1 MTMNSAE
8 LSCYLCRPSKRMKNK
23 AKYILQS
30 VLGFQRYLYVFSM
43 FKIRSLKNDPK
54 EKDFFKFLS
63 LLEDGQGDVL
73 DIGANIGIMTYHLS
87 KILPNSRIVAIEP
100 MPQNFKVLHR
110 IVQKQNLSNVGLM
123 QIAVGEEKGRATM
136 ILPDNKGV
144 KMQGLSHV
152 KHDSIDE
159 WNEGEEFQVEMVTI
173 DSITENRK
181 IQGIKMDV
189 ENFEYFALKGAIETV
204 KRDQPII
211 YTELWDNE
219 NRKKCFDLMQEL
231 NYRVFVVVNDEL
243 VAYNSEMHPHQN
255 FFFISALNG

>member
-1 MTMNSAE
+1 MNSAE
-8 LSCYLCRPSKRMKNK
+8 LSCYLCRPSIGMKNK
-23 AKYILQS
+23 AKYILQA

-63 LLEDGQGDVL
+63 LLKDGQGDVL

-87 KILPNSRIVAIEP
+87 KALPNSRVIAVEP
-100 MPQNFKVLHR
+100 MPENFEVLKR
-110 IVQKQNLSNVGLM
+110 IVSKQELKNVELT
-123 QIAVGEEKGRATM
+123 QLAVGEAEGKVTM

-152 KHDSIDE
+152 KHETIEE
-159 WNEGEEFQVEMVTI
+159 WNEGEEVEVAMTTI
-173 DSITENRK
+173 DTLTTERK

-189 ENFEYFALKGAIETV
+189 ENFEYFALKGAKETIQ
-204 KRDQPII
+204 RDQPII

-219 NRKKCFDLMQEL
+219 NRKKCFDLMNEL
-231 NYRVFVVVNDEL
+231 NYKVYVVVNDEL
-243 VAYNSEMHPHQN
+243 ASYDANKHPHQN
-255 FFFISALNG
+255 FIFLSEING

>member
-1 MTMNSAE
+1 MNSAE
-8 LSCYLCRPSKRMKNK
+8 LSCYLCRPSKGMKNT
-23 AKYILQS
+23 AKYILQT

-63 LLEDGQGDVL
+63 LLKDGHGDVL

-87 KILPNSRIVAIEP
+87 KSLPNSRVIAVEP
-100 MPQNFKVLHR
+100 MPENFDVLKR
-110 IVQKQNLSNVGLM
+110 IVSKQELKNVELT
-123 QIAVGEEKGRATM
+123 QLAVGETEGKVTM

-152 KHDSIDE
+152 KHETIEE
-159 WNEGEEFQVEMVTI
+159 WNEGEEVEVAMTTI
-173 DSITENRK
+173 DALTTERK

-189 ENFEYFALKGAIETV
+189 ENFEYFALKGSKETI

-219 NRKKCFDLMQEL
+219 NRKKCFDLMIEL
-231 NYRVFVVVNDEL
+231 NYKVYVVVNDEL
-243 VAYNSEMHPHQN
+243 VSYDANKHPHQN
-255 FFFISALNG
+255 FIFLSEING